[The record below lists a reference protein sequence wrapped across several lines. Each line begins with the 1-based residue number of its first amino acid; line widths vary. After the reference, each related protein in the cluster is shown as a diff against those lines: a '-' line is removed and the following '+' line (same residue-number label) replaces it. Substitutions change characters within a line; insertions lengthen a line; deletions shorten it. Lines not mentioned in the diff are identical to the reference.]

1 MYLSIIILCI
11 ATTAF
16 TDDIPPQNPVIGIYT
31 QAYNHTK
38 DSSYISASYV
48 KFV

>member
-1 MYLSIIILCI
+1 MYLSIILLCI
-11 ATTAF
+11 ATAF